1 MSLPVFIERN
11 YYAVVRHEGNLIRHS
26 LETVDPIMARK
37 KLGDLGILLSH
48 LDASLG
54 KDGRRTV
61 EEDPRNPQN
70 FRSELHQKLGFAAKH
85 FEATELLEWRSRS
98 EK

>member
-54 KDGRRTV
+54 MDGRRTV
-61 EEDPRNPQN
+61 EEVPSLPENSRCEP
-70 FRSELHQKLGFAAKH
+70 HP
-85 FEATELLEWRSRS
+85 EAGVCS
-98 EK
+98 